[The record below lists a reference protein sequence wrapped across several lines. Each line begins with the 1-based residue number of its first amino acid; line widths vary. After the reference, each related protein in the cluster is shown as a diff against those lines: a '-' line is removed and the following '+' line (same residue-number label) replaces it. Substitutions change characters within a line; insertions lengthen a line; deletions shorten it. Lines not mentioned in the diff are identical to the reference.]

1 MKSLVPLARM
11 RLLEV
16 LVRSL
21 AEGPAPVPA
30 LGSQADPWGLRA
42 KPAPVRSALPTGTP
56 QRLVPSC
63 QVRNPPRGSSSQGL
77 GEASR
82 QTEACGPV
90 RLLSGRPACCPAPA
104 SRVDG
109 SPAPTPLGWPC
120 AARSPRLW
128 LPARSRCSLRAL
140 DRARL
145 SAVFA
150 FAFLPI

>member
-56 QRLVPSC
+56 QRLARPETHQEAPAVGAWGKHPD
-63 QVRNPPRGSSSQGL
+63 RRRRAGL
-77 GEASR
+77 S
-82 QTEACGPV
+82 ACC
-90 RLLSGRPACCPAPA
+90 LAARPAAQPRPLGWTGLQHQHRLAGPAQPRAPA
-104 SRVDG
+104 SGCR
-109 SPAPTPLGWPC
+109 PARGAHC
-120 AARSPRLW
+120 ALWTGPASPRF
-128 LPARSRCSLRAL
+128 SLS
-140 DRARL
+140 L
-145 SAVFA
+145 SCRYS
-150 FAFLPI
+150 